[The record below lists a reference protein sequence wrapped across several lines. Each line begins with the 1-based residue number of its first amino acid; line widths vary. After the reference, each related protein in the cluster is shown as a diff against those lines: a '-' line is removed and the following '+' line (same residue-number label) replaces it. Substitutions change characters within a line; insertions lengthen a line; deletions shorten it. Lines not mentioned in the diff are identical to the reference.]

1 MKPTIMRVALMAAAV
16 SADPYDKLNKLAN
29 HYAAGMIN
37 EEDYNDLK
45 SLVVEQIKKAEMPE
59 APVKSGRRSLASDD
73 VAKSKCLANMVNQTA
88 KDVAMCKDAIG
99 GQAAPALVAILQYLK
114 MGGGGGGGGG
124 GGQKSFQCS
133 DRKSRRSL
141 LHITGQVNQEEIL
154 DKYWNRYQKR
164 DARALSDIQ
173 EEFPGIPDSIANYR
187 DDSGCIVLVGAG
199 DTTQKKKYQVGG
211 DLTNRSFDSCA
222 SACMRSEECVAI
234 SYAAKAKRCEMFN
247 MRFYELQDANHVVM
261 KTSDGSLWYDNVCV
275 NPSNADPCDVLD
287 NLNALQVAFHSYHL
301 AKRVNGYGSNVCS
314 DAKAIDSAAGFTFY
328 QVKPNDNNVM
338 TTANVIKR
346 CKACGL
352 RPACYTYRAG
362 HTYNHP
368 DCDKVDKY
376 FDAVGYP
383 SGGKNGHKEL
393 QRILA
398 KRICGSDNVGAC
410 GNKGKLTSCAAIRN
424 WSSGS
429 ACCSKGGWCNPGNND
444 RPSSGYLD
452 LCAYIPGRMSG
463 YSNTRS

>member
-1 MKPTIMRVALMAAAV
+1 MKTKSYIMRAVMLAAV
-16 SADPYDKLNKLAN
+16 VTADPYEKLSKLSNA
-29 HYAAGMIN
+29 YKMGALSQT
-37 EEDYNDLK
+37 DYDELRT
-45 SLVVEQIKKAEMPE
+45 LIVGQIKKAEGGE
-59 APVKSGRRSLASDD
+59 SKAPGRRILSE
-73 VAKSKCLANMVNQTA
+73 KSKGGKCLADMIKTSEGSAECLKSSLESQHPSV
-88 KDVAMCKDAIG
+88 K
-99 GQAAPALVAILQYLK
+99 AILAWLPTPS
-114 MGGGGGGGGG
+114 GGGG
-124 GGQKSFQCS
+124 KATPSFRCS
-133 DRKSRRSL
+133 KRRMRRSMM
-141 LHITGQVNQEEIL
+141 HMEEVDQ
-154 DKYWNRYQKR
+154 DKIIR
-164 DARALSDIQ
+164 DYFGHRQLSDI
-173 EEFPGIPDSIANYR
+173 EDETPGLPDDVANYR
-187 DDSGCIVLVGAG
+187 DDSGCMILVGSG
-199 DTTQKKKYQVGG
+199 DTSKKSTYQVGG
-211 DLTNRSFDSCA
+211 DLTNYTFDKCA
-222 SACMRSEECVAI
+222 SACTRNEECVAV
-234 SYAAKAKRCEMFN
+234 SWNPKAKRCELFKS
-247 MRFYELQDANHVVM
+247 RWYELSDANHVIAS
-261 KTSDGSLWYDNVCV
+261 KDGSLWYDNVCLM
-275 NPSNADPCDVLD
+275 NDADPCEMLD

-301 AKRVNGYGSNVCS
+301 ARRVNGYGSSACS

-368 DCDKVDKY
+368 DCKKVDKY

-398 KRICGSDNVGAC
+398 KRLCGSDNVSAC

-424 WSSGS
+424 WSGGS

-452 LCAYIPGRMSG
+452 LCVYIPGEMSG
-463 YSNTRS
+463 YSNSRN